1 MLKKLSADDWIDAGL
16 KSLARDGFTAL
27 KADVIARKLKVS
39 RGSFYWH
46 FADVAAFHRAVLER
60 WRELAL
66 KNVIADID
74 PLGRDRAEALVRR
87 AFGTPPQLEVAVRA
101 WATVDETARAV
112 VRSVDAE
119 RVAYMRKMLIEEGV
133 APAAARARANIMN
146 WTYLGFALSAGK
158 THPKLDDVVTELVAF
173 ALPS

>member
-1 MLKKLSADDWIDAGL
+1 MIKRLLK
-16 KSLARDGFTAL
+16 T
-27 KADVIARKLKVS
+27 
-39 RGSFYWH
+39 
-46 FADVAAFHRAVLER
+46 
-60 WRELAL
+60 
-66 KNVIADID
+66 
-74 PLGRDRAEALVRR
+74 
-87 AFGTPPQLEVAVRA
+87 A